1 MKRLA
6 WLALVLTASTSL
18 HAQTIV
24 GPAGTYTVQTQ
35 AATTVEYGDGFV
47 RISWGALPNPT
58 PTPTP
63 TPVPPAPI
71 PPPTP
76 PPGPVKTADW
86 LILLLDDSAMTPA
99 LADVKNSAA
108 LRSGL
113 APTRV
118 TSFSVGTPD
127 FARFQPYLT
136 AKGLAPPCYL
146 FMTGAAVLTNGT
158 GTITTDTAIL
168 EAAKNLR

>member
-6 WLALVLTASTSL
+6 LLVLLFAAPL
-18 HAQTIV
+18 HAQTVV
-24 GPAGTYTVQTQ
+24 GPAGTYTVQT
-35 AATTVEYGDGFV
+35 AAPTTVEYGDGFV
-47 RISWGALPNPT
+47 KISWGAIPNPT

-63 TPVPPAPI
+63 NPPVPPTPT

-86 LILLLDDSAMTPA
+86 LILLFDDAQMTPA

-113 APTRV
+113 PNTKV
-118 TSFSVGTPD
+118 TSYSMGTPD
-127 FARFQPYLT
+127 YARFQPYLT
-136 AKGLAPPCYL
+136 AKNLAPPVYL
-146 FMTGAAVLTNGT
+146 FMQGASVLAT
-158 GTITTDTAIL
+158 GTITTDADIL
-168 EAAKNLR
+168 KAASNLR